1 MQINI
6 LRIDFEKAYQADEL
20 FVEFSISEGFAELRP
35 IRLRLLDPFF
45 RRPFAFVDPI
55 ELGCNSKNNRGKRI
69 QK

>member
-45 RRPFAFVDPI
+45 
-55 ELGCNSKNNRGKRI
+55 
-69 QK
+69 